1 MMEGMKRPEAIVL
14 PDSALIPSNCLISP
28 PPNQFTH
35 EVTRSQAFYA
45 SHGTPSGP
53 PTGQF
58 DAGTKVVLLY
68 YDGKSFAVSSMQPA
82 TTSTRSSKVC
92 ASCRCDEGF
101 SMGSLLTPPC
111 GGAAPRSRPRH
122 VRKT

>member
-1 MMEGMKRPEAIVL
+1 MEGMKRPEAIVL

-68 YDGKSFAVSSMQPA
+68 YDGKEF
-82 TTSTRSSKVC
+82 
-92 ASCRCDEGF
+92 CRVVD
-101 SMGSLLTPPC
+101 
-111 GGAAPRSRPRH
+111 AAGH
-122 VRKT
+122 YVDTLFDGLRKL

>member
-1 MMEGMKRPEAIVL
+1 MEGMKRPEAIVL

-68 YDGKSFAVSSMQPA
+68 YDGKSFAVSSMHYVD
-82 TTSTRSSKVC
+82 TLF
-92 ASCRCDEGF
+92 EG
-101 SMGSLLTPPC
+101 L
-111 GGAAPRSRPRH
+111 
-122 VRKT
+122 RKL